1 LQTAQKNAQFIVLT
15 GFMAAGKSTAGR
27 ALASL
32 LGWRFVDLD
41 CEIETRTGQSI
52 PELFTRHGE
61 ERFRQI
67 EAEILH
73 AVLDSSDAP
82 TVMALGGGTFAQA
95 GNATLLREH
104 RAQVVFLEVSTEEL
118 LRRCREVAVNGR
130 PLVRDEESFSRLY
143 AKRLPLYR
151 TADLEIAAEGK
162 FPEAIAQ
169 EICEKLNVGG

>member
-1 LQTAQKNAQFIVLT
+1 
-15 GFMAAGKSTAGR
+15 MAAGKSTAGR
-27 ALASL
+27 ALASSL
-32 LGWRFVDLD
+32 RWRFVDLD

-52 PELFTRHGE
+52 PELFARHGE

-73 AVLDSSDAP
+73 AVLEAAEAS
-82 TVMALGGGTFAQA
+82 TVMALGGGTFAHP
-95 GNATLLREH
+95 GNAALLREC
-104 RAQVVFLEVSTEEL
+104 RAHVVFLEVSTEEL
-118 LRRCREVAVNGR
+118 LRRCREAGVNGR

-162 FPEAIAQ
+162 SPEAIAQ
-169 EICEKLNVGG
+169 EIAERLNVGG